1 MTTLTETCAT
11 TTSASTI
18 PGTGGD
24 DEFVMLNMDALVL
37 DQNLSHSPRG
47 GARDDDL
54 SVDTTLIARSVGSVV
69 NRQKNAFLRSLT
81 IGVSDENKNNYKNF
95 NEGSSKEYAPA
106 SDFQWDI
113 TFADPVSVRRM
124 PSSSASVSSTSTS
137 SSSWGSKVIQ
147 KAKKVNLPIGKN
159 KHKHSITIAS
169 IEGHAALSRIAV
181 GDVVTKINGKK
192 IGPSY
197 NAQRC
202 SKLVHKICSGENS
215 SSGIYSS
222 NNTTFISIQTGN
234 ENGLDTVL
242 EATVLKPHPGATAK
256 DLGLEVWWWRGLCVR
271 AVKPNSMFEH
281 SGLKIDDELE
291 SINGISLTYNDK
303 VTAKDFNRIFQE
315 ELPCEVTIVVKRC
328 KHRYSGEF
336 E

>member
-1 MTTLTETCAT
+1 MTTLTETYGT
-11 TTSASTI
+11 TTRSTV
-18 PGTGGD
+18 PGTGGG
-24 DEFVMLNMDALVL
+24 DEFVMLNMDALAL
-37 DQNLSHSPRG
+37 DQNLSPSPRG
-47 GARDDDL
+47 GARDDDI

-69 NRQKNAFLRSLT
+69 KRQNNAFLRSLT
-81 IGVSDENKNNYKNF
+81 IRVSNNNEYKKF
-95 NEGSSKEYAPA
+95 NEGGGEKYAPA

-124 PSSSASVSSTSTS
+124 PSSSVPVLSTSTT
-137 SSSWGSKVIQ
+137 SSSWGSKMIQ
-147 KAKKVNLPIGKN
+147 KANKVNLSIGKK
-159 KHKHSITIAS
+159 KHKHSITISS

-202 SKLVHKICSGENS
+202 SDLVHKICSGENS
-215 SSGIYSS
+215 SNISNSNNSS
-222 NNTTFISIQTGN
+222 NTTFVSIQTGN

-242 EATVLKPHPGATAK
+242 EATVLKPHPGATAM

-303 VTAKDFNRIFQE
+303 VTANDFNRIFEE
-315 ELPCEVTIVVKRC
+315 ELPFEVTIVVKRC